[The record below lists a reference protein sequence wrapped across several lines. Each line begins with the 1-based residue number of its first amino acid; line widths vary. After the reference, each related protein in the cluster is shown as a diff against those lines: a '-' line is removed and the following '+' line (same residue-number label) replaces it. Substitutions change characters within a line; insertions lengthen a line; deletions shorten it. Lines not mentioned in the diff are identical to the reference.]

1 MVSKYKKIWDDLLK
15 VKKLP
20 NRCSGVIEI
29 SYKKFK
35 SLSDKFNDDTAK
47 EFVSNFLDGKVI
59 IVKKAFPEKFVREIK
74 SKVKKYWIEN
84 PETFHEMREDCPDFH
99 RIITPEKAKN
109 YAVGAVRHTTYFFP
123 WNNDPCKFNE
133 RIYERWRYSKY
144 ISGLNF
150 REFEKN
156 TPKNGSI
163 DRIQIVCYP
172 PRFGGVETHVDTTSN
187 SLLAISCYLSSKK
200 NKNFST
206 GGFYCLGDNNKN
218 IDIEK
223 YISLG
228 DMSLFCPTIEHGVSR
243 IDKDHPKKKYNW
255 NSGIGRWWMGLFT
268 NDSNMK
274 KKRKTSKSLEKYH
287 SERVGKVKVVKKSND
302 KKLRLR

>member
-1 MVSKYKKIWDDLLK
+1 MTSKYKIIWDDLLQ

-20 NRCSGVIEI
+20 SRCSGVIEI
-29 SYKKFK
+29 SYDEFKF
-35 SLSDKFNDDTAK
+35 LSDKFNHDTATK
-47 EFVSNFLDGKVI
+47 FVSHFLDGKVLI
-59 IVKKAFPEKFVREIK
+59 IKKAFSEDFVQEIK
-74 SKVKKYWIEN
+74 SKVKKFWLDN
-84 PETFHEMREDCPDFH
+84 PDAYHEMREDCPDYH

-144 ISGLNF
+144 IAGLNF
-150 REFEKN
+150 REYENN
-156 TPKNGSI
+156 TPKDGSI

-172 PRFGGVETHVDTTSN
+172 PKYGGVEKHVDTTSN
-187 SLLAISCYLSSKK
+187 SLIAISCHFSSR
-200 NKNFST
+200 NSSEFST
-206 GGFYCLGDNNKN
+206 GGFYCLGNDNEK

-228 DMSLFCPTIEHGVSR
+228 DMSLFCPTIEHGVHP
-243 IDKDHPKKKYNW
+243 IDLESPAKKYDW

-274 KKRKTSKSLEKYH
+274 KKRKTSQSLEKYH
-287 SERVGKVKVVKKSND
+287 SERFAQSDDKKQKVK
-302 KKLRLR
+302 

>member
-1 MVSKYKKIWDDLLK
+1 MTSKYSKIWNDLLK

-35 SLSDKFNDDTAK
+35 SLSDKFNHDTAK

-59 IVKKAFPEKFVREIK
+59 IVKKAFSENFVHEIK
-74 SKVKKYWIEN
+74 TKVKKYWIEN
-84 PETFHEMREDCPDFH
+84 PEKFYEMRENCPDFH

-109 YAVGAVRHTTYFFP
+109 YSVGAVRHTTYFFP

-144 ISGLNF
+144 VAGLNF

-156 TPKNGSI
+156 TPKNGCI

-172 PRFGGVETHVDTTSN
+172 PRYGGVEKHVDPISN
-187 SLLAISCYLSSKK
+187 NLLAISCYLSSKK

-206 GGFYCLGDNNKN
+206 GGFYCLGKNNKN

-223 YISLG
+223 YIGLG
-228 DMSLFCPTIEHGVSR
+228 DMSLYCPTIEHGVLP
-243 IDKDHPKKKYNW
+243 IDKNALKKKYNW

-268 NDSNMK
+268 TDSNMK
-274 KKRKTSKSLEKYH
+274 NKRITSKSLEKYH
-287 SERVGKVKVVKKSND
+287 SERVRKIKVVKK
-302 KKLRLR
+302 

>member
-1 MVSKYKKIWDDLLK
+1 M
-15 VKKLP
+15 
-20 NRCSGVIEI
+20 
-29 SYKKFK
+29 
-35 SLSDKFNDDTAK
+35 
-47 EFVSNFLDGKVI
+47 I
-59 IVKKAFPEKFVREIK
+59 IKKAFSEDFVQEIK
-74 SKVKKYWIEN
+74 SKVKKFWLEN
-84 PETFHEMREDCPDFH
+84 PDAYHEMREDCPDYH

-144 ISGLNF
+144 IAGLNF
-150 REFEKN
+150 REYENN
-156 TPKNGSI
+156 TPRDGSI

-172 PRFGGVETHVDTTSN
+172 PKYGGVEKHVDTTSN
-187 SLLAISCYLSSKK
+187 SLIAISCHFSSR
-200 NKNFST
+200 NSSEFST
-206 GGFYCLGDNNKN
+206 GGFYCLGNDNEK

-228 DMSLFCPTIEHGVSR
+228 DMSLFCPTIEHGVHP
-243 IDKDHPKKKYNW
+243 IDLESPAKKYDW

-274 KKRKTSKSLEKYH
+274 KKRKTSQSLEKYH
-287 SERVGKVKVVKKSND
+287 SERFAQSDDKNQKVK
-302 KKLRLR
+302 

>member
-1 MVSKYKKIWDDLLK
+1 MASKYKRIWDNLLR

-20 NRCSGVIEI
+20 KRCSGVIEI
-29 SYKKFK
+29 SYEKFK
-35 SLSDKFNDDTAK
+35 FLSDKFNQNTATK
-47 EFVSNFLDGKVI
+47 FISNFLDGKVLI
-59 IVKKAFPEKFVREIK
+59 IKKAFSENFVREIK
-74 SKVKKYWIEN
+74 SKVKRFWLEN
-84 PETFHEMREDCPDFH
+84 PDAYYEMREGCPDFH
-99 RIITPEKAKN
+99 RIVTPEKAKN

-144 ISGLNF
+144 VAGLNF
-150 REFEKN
+150 REYENN
-156 TPKNGSI
+156 TPKDGCI

-172 PRFGGVETHVDTTSN
+172 PKYGGVEKHVDTTSN
-187 SLLAISCYLSSKK
+187 NLLAISCHFSTRKSSD
-200 NKNFST
+200 FST
-206 GGFYCLGDNNKN
+206 GGFYCVGKNKKK

-228 DMSLFCPTIEHGVSR
+228 DMSLYCPTIEHGVFP
-243 IDKDHPKKKYNW
+243 IDLESLKKNYNW

-274 KKRKTSKSLEKYH
+274 KKRKTSQSLEEYH
-287 SERVGKVKVVKKSND
+287 SKRFSV
-302 KKLRLR
+302 

>member
-1 MVSKYKKIWDDLLK
+1 MTSKYKIIWDDLLQ

-20 NRCSGVIEI
+20 SRCSGIIEI
-29 SYKKFK
+29 SYDEFK
-35 SLSDKFNDDTAK
+35 SLSDKFNHDTATK
-47 EFVSNFLDGKVI
+47 FVSHFLDGKVLI
-59 IVKKAFPEKFVREIK
+59 IKKAFSEDFVQEIK
-74 SKVKKYWIEN
+74 SKVKKFWLDN
-84 PETFHEMREDCPDFH
+84 PDAYHEMREDCPDYH

-144 ISGLNF
+144 IAGLNF
-150 REFEKN
+150 REYENN
-156 TPKNGSI
+156 TPKDGSI

-172 PRFGGVETHVDTTSN
+172 PKYGGVEKHVDTTSN
-187 SLLAISCYLSSKK
+187 SLIAISCHFSSR
-200 NKNFST
+200 NSSEFST
-206 GGFYCLGDNNKN
+206 GGFYCLGNDNEK

-228 DMSLFCPTIEHGVSR
+228 DMSLFCPTIEHGVHP
-243 IDKDHPKKKYNW
+243 IDLESPAKKYDW

-274 KKRKTSKSLEKYH
+274 KKRKTSQSLEKYH
-287 SERVGKVKVVKKSND
+287 SERISQK
-302 KKLRLR
+302 

>member
-1 MVSKYKKIWDDLLK
+1 MTSKYKIIWDDLLQ

-20 NRCSGVIEI
+20 SRCSGIIEI
-29 SYKKFK
+29 SYDEFK
-35 SLSDKFNDDTAK
+35 SLSDKFNHDTATK
-47 EFVSNFLDGKVI
+47 FVSHFLDGKVLI
-59 IVKKAFPEKFVREIK
+59 IKKAFSEDFVQEIK
-74 SKVKKYWIEN
+74 SKVKKFWLEN
-84 PETFHEMREDCPDFH
+84 PDAYHEMREDCPDYH

-144 ISGLNF
+144 IAGLNF
-150 REFEKN
+150 REYENN
-156 TPKNGSI
+156 TPRDGSI

-172 PRFGGVETHVDTTSN
+172 PKYGGVEKHVDTTSN
-187 SLLAISCYLSSKK
+187 SLIAISCHFSSR
-200 NKNFST
+200 NSSEFST
-206 GGFYCLGDNNKN
+206 GGFYCLGNDNEK

-228 DMSLFCPTIEHGVSR
+228 DMSLFCPTIEHGVHP
-243 IDKDHPKKKYNW
+243 IDLESPAKKYDW

-274 KKRKTSKSLEKYH
+274 KKRKTSQSLEKYH
-287 SERVGKVKVVKKSND
+287 SERFAQGDDKKQKVK
-302 KKLRLR
+302 